1 MHAGAMASSAE
12 AKDLW
17 PIGWHKQSRA
27 ENERRTTGVHTLI
40 KKCALVAADVSLCSF
55 AAVAPTTSTTTST
68 LCSWLSGGEIDADR
82 RTQPP
87 PQPPPPP
94 LLPKC
99 PLIKLISS
107 TSLSSSTAAAAAV
120 QERIIDTAAAAA
132 ATVINSLIANFTVV
146 GSHHPK
152 SAAVFPLIVL
162 FFVQNLPQIKPKLG
176 LKIKVQR

>member
-1 MHAGAMASSAE
+1 MASSAE

-40 KKCALVAADVSLCSF
+40 KKCALVAATDVSLCSF
-55 AAVAPTTSTTTST
+55 AAVAPTTST

-87 PQPPPPP
+87 PPPP

-107 TSLSSSTAAAAAV
+107 PSLSSSTAAAAAV
-120 QERIIDTAAAAA
+120 RERIIDTAAAA
-132 ATVINSLIANFTVV
+132 TVIDSLIANFTVV
-146 GSHHPK
+146 GSHHPRT
-152 SAAVFPLIVL
+152 AAASPLIVL
-162 FFVQNLPQIKPKLG
+162 FAVQRAKFPQIKHKLG